1 MSALRVKSGTA
12 KQKEGSGT
20 TAAPP
25 SESYVLASEPT
36 HKGLINSTMT
46 VSSPMSVQAK
56 GEPAAS
62 VPATIQTPKA
72 MIPAEIKSES
82 TVSMIGPLLLAWHAI
97 EHLE

>member
-56 GEPAAS
+56 GEQVAS
-62 VPATIQTPKA
+62 VPIQTPKA
-72 MIPAEIKSES
+72 MIPTEIKSES
-82 TVSMIGPLLLAWHAI
+82 TVSMIVPFF
-97 EHLE
+97 